1 MEAFHLLNFGCRA
14 SQADGAGLKA
24 RLLGAGFQETQ
35 RVEESQF
42 AVLNTCTVT
51 ASADAEVRQ
60 IIRRIH
66 RANPACKILV
76 TGCYAQRAP
85 REIAALAGVVWVVGN
100 SHKHTIAE
108 VLSRRYPANPSA
120 DGRPGKF
127 EDPEPPRREATQH
140 FPLIQ
145 IQGGPPAAKAATAEL
160 LVGEVTSEFHFSPAL
175 PHDRSRPTLKVQDGC
190 DARCAFCVIPSVRGP
205 SRSLAPEKVVE
216 EIRRLDEAGYP
227 EVVLSGI
234 NLGRY
239 GRDLSPRMTFLDLVE
254 RILQETSIRRLRI
267 SSIEPMDVGGRLIS
281 LAACEPR
288 IARHFHIPLQS
299 GSDRILRRMN
309 RRYWASQYAERL
321 LEIRERIPDA
331 ALGADVMVGFA
342 GETEAE
348 HAESLRFIESLPFT
362 YLHIFPYSMRPGTR
376 AAAMEFPVPK
386 SLAQRRSREIR
397 ELMVKKREAFLAAQV
412 GRSLSVVTL
421 DDFEGDARLA
431 LSSNFLKVALPHS
444 ASAPRQLFDV
454 RVARSSGGTLYG
466 YPESRAEKDL
476 ITELAMECRG
486 C

>member
-35 RVEESQF
+35 RVEESQI

-66 RANPACKILV
+66 RSNPACKILV

-85 REIAALAGVVWVVGN
+85 KEIAALAGVAWVVGN

-108 VLSRRYPANPSA
+108 VLSRRH
-120 DGRPGKF
+120 GRGITPLPGNKAGR
-127 EDPEPPRREATQH
+127 D

-145 IQGGPPAAKAATAEL
+145 IQSGPPAAKAESAEL

-175 PHDRSRPTLKVQDGC
+175 PGERSRPTLKVQDGC

-205 SRSLAPEKVVE
+205 SRSLAPECVVE
-216 EIRRLDEAGYP
+216 EIRRFDEAGYP

-239 GRDLSPRMTFLDLVE
+239 GLDLSPRMTFLDLVE
-254 RILQETSIRRLRI
+254 RILQETSLRRLRI
-267 SSIEPMDVGGRLIS
+267 SSIEPMDVGARLIS
-281 LAACEPR
+281 FAAGEPR

-309 RRYWASQYAERL
+309 RRYWTAQYAERL
-321 LEIRERIPDA
+321 LAIRERMPDA
-331 ALGADVMVGFA
+331 ALGADVMVGFQ
-342 GETEAE
+342 GETEAD
-348 HAESLRFIESLPFT
+348 HTESLRFIELLPFT
-362 YLHIFPYSMRPGTR
+362 YLHIFPYSMRPETR
-376 AAAMEFPVPK
+376 AAAMESPVPK
-386 SLAQRRSREIR
+386 NLAQRRSREVR
-397 ELMVKKREAFLAAQV
+397 ELMAEKREAFLAAQV

-431 LSSNFLKVALPHS
+431 LSSNFLKVALPH
-444 ASAPRQLFDV
+444 AALAPRQLFDV

-466 YPESRAEKDL
+466 YPESRAGKDL
-476 ITELAMECRG
+476 ITELAMECGG

>member
-35 RVEESQF
+35 RVEESQI

-85 REIAALAGVVWVVGN
+85 KEIAALAGVAWVVGN

-108 VLSRRYPANPSA
+108 VLSRRH
-120 DGRPGKF
+120 GRGITPLPGNKAGR
-127 EDPEPPRREATQH
+127 D

-145 IQGGPPAAKAATAEL
+145 IQSGPPAAKAESAEL

-175 PHDRSRPTLKVQDGC
+175 PGERSRPTLKVQDGC

-205 SRSLAPEKVVE
+205 SRSLAPECVVE
-216 EIRRLDEAGYP
+216 EIRRFDEAGYP

-239 GRDLSPRMTFLDLVE
+239 GLDLSPRMTFLDLVE
-254 RILQETSIRRLRI
+254 RILQETSLRRLRI
-267 SSIEPMDVGGRLIS
+267 SSIEPMDVGARLIS
-281 LAACEPR
+281 FAAGEPR

-299 GSDRILRRMN
+299 GSDRIL
-309 RRYWASQYAERL
+309 
-321 LEIRERIPDA
+321 
-331 ALGADVMVGFA
+331 DVMVGFQ
-342 GETEAE
+342 GETEAD
-348 HAESLRFIESLPFT
+348 HTESLRFIESLPFT
-362 YLHIFPYSMRPGTR
+362 YLHIFPYSMRPETR
-376 AAAMEFPVPK
+376 AAAMESPVPK
-386 SLAQRRSREIR
+386 NLAQRRSREVR
-397 ELMVKKREAFLAAQV
+397 ELMAEKREAFLAAQV

-444 ASAPRQLFDV
+444 ACAPRQLFDV

-466 YPESRAEKDL
+466 YSESRSGENQMG
-476 ITELAMECRG
+476 ELAMECRG
-486 C
+486 W

>member
-14 SQADGAGLKA
+14 SQADGAGLRA

-35 RVEESQF
+35 RVEESQI

-51 ASADAEVRQ
+51 GSADSEVRQ

-85 REIAALAGVVWVVGN
+85 KEIAALAGVVWVVGN
-100 SHKHTIAE
+100 SHKHTIVE
-108 VLSRRYPANPSA
+108 VLSRRYPANA
-120 DGRPGKF
+120 RTRPGNV
-127 EDPEPPRREATQH
+127 EDPEPPRRDATRD
-140 FPLIQ
+140 FPLVQ
-145 IQGGPPAAKAATAEL
+145 IHASSPVAKAGSAEL

-216 EIRRLDEAGYP
+216 EILRLEGAGYP

-239 GRDLSPRMTFLDLVE
+239 GRDLSPRMTFLDLIE

-299 GSDRILRRMN
+299 GSDRVLRRMN

-331 ALGADVMVGFA
+331 ALGADVMVGFP

-376 AAAMEFPVPK
+376 AAAMEFQVPK
-386 SLAQRRSREIR
+386 SFAQRRSREIR
-397 ELMVKKREAFLAAQV
+397 ELMAKKREAFLAAQV

-421 DDFEGDARLA
+421 DDIEGDARLA
-431 LSSNFLKVALPHS
+431 LSSNFLKVALPH
-444 ASAPRQLFDV
+444 AALAPRQLFDV
-454 RVARSSGGTLYG
+454 RVARSCGGTLYG
-466 YPESRAEKDL
+466 YPESRAGKDL
-476 ITELAMECRG
+476 ITELAMECGR